1 MTELSEKVTT
11 KLGLTLHPVYL
22 TLPLKPP
29 SLPKVEISDP
39 ESGSSPVI
47 VLIQ

>member
-1 MTELSEKVTT
+1 MTELSEKVTS
-11 KLGLTLHPVYL
+11 LTLHPVYL

-29 SLPKVEISDP
+29 SLPKAETSDP